1 MEKKKIIAGDI
12 INLEGIDFVVLDTAY
27 NGVDGDLFL
36 LTVKSQ
42 TRSEFGETN
51 NYTESTLR
59 GISEGW
65 LYGFPRKFREAVK
78 PRTIS
83 LVTPHG
89 CNGYGS
95 LEVMV
100 APLTIDEHCKYE
112 EVIPNCDKAYWLSTG
127 YSTPKHY
134 GSTFVRRMD
143 SDGDTGQSNCSDSC
157 GVRLALVVSSS
168 VLHDKEKWTI
178 STEDE
183 LVDYVIQLAQDGND
197 YKFYE
202 VEFGDMDEN
211 GFCQWG
217 TYSMAIKAEHEPTYE
232 EVEKFLSNDMA
243 ALGWKH
249 VMDVREISRE
259 EVEFFFDTTN
269 EATWPILK

>member
-112 EVIPNCDKAYWLSTG
+112 EVIPNCDDAYWMSTG
-127 YSTPKHY
+127 YGGPEHF
-134 GSTFVRRMD
+134 GSAGTLYVYTNGGW
-143 SDGDTGQSNCSDSC
+143 SYYCCSYSC
-157 GVRLALVVSSS
+157 GVRPALVISSCLLDNEGKLDLS
-168 VLHDKEKWTI
+168 QI
-178 STEDE
+178 STED
-183 LVDYVIQLAQDGND
+183 LL
-197 YKFYE
+197 
-202 VEFGDMDEN
+202 DEIRRR
-211 GFCQWG
+211 
-217 TYSMAIKAEHEPTYE
+217 MK
-232 EVEKFLSNDMA
+232 
-243 ALGWKH
+243 
-249 VMDVREISRE
+249 
-259 EVEFFFDTTN
+259 
-269 EATWPILK
+269 